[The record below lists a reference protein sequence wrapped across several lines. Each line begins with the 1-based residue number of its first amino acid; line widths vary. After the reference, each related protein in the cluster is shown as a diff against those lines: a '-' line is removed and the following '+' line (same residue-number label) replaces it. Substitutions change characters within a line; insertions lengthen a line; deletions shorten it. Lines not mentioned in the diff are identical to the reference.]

1 MRLLLLLTFAFLAA
15 CGSKSSDPPADKAA
29 PARPVTD
36 PATARRLLGE
46 GAVVLDVRTPEE
58 FADGR
63 VERAVNVPVQDV
75 AGRLAEI
82 EQLVGGDRARPV
94 VVYCG
99 MGGRAAKAKATLEA
113 AGFTAVVNGG
123 GLEDLLPAPAR

>member
-1 MRLLLLLTFAFLAA
+1 MRLLLLLTLVFLAA
-15 CGSKSSDPPADKAA
+15 CGSKSSDPPPDKAA
-29 PARPVTD
+29 AAKPVTD

-46 GAVVLDVRTPEE
+46 GAVVLDVRSPEE
-58 FADGR
+58 FADGH

-75 AGRLAEI
+75 GTRLAEI

-99 MGGRAAKAKATLEA
+99 SGARSAKAKATLEA

-123 GLEDLLPAPAR
+123 GYKDLQ